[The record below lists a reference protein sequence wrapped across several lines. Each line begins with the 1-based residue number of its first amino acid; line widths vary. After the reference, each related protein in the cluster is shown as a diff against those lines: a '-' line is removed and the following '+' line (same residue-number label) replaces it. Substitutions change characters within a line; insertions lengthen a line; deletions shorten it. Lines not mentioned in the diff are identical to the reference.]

1 MYYSHR
7 CLCCNSLYI
16 NALCSLYMTPKGSQA
31 LCFDDW
37 RASWTHLGHTL
48 DTPCSL
54 GNRLIPPFHPPF
66 GRLDHEPCNG
76 KYTPYFARKCRFSSA
91 VNVTKKSQIPL
102 SGLQCKKSDFL
113 NTFSGLTPV
122 FFETKGKIRGKYE
135 QSKDIKMYARKS
147 GFVTKITKNDDKSYD
162 TERAKVRK
170 NALKVG
176 KLRKKHKNT
185 PCTLSNCAQSTH
197 THKHKKPLQ

>member
-31 LCFDDW
+31 LCFYAW
-37 RASWTHLGHTL
+37 RASWTYVRHIL

-66 GRLDHEPCNG
+66 RLDHEPCNG
-76 KYTPYFARKCRFSSA
+76 KYTLKSVSNCCFSSA
-91 VNVTKKSQIPL
+91 VKIAKTSQIPL

-113 NTFSGLTPV
+113 NTFSGLTPY
-122 FFETKGKIRGKYE
+122 FSR
-135 QSKDIKMYARKS
+135 Q
-147 GFVTKITKNDDKSYD
+147 
-162 TERAKVRK
+162 RAKIEENMNSRK
-170 NALKVG
+170 
-176 KLRKKHKNT
+176 T
-185 PCTLSNCAQSTH
+185 
-197 THKHKKPLQ
+197 

>member
-1 MYYSHR
+1 M
-7 CLCCNSLYI
+7 
-16 NALCSLYMTPKGSQA
+16 
-31 LCFDDW
+31 
-37 RASWTHLGHTL
+37 
-48 DTPCSL
+48 DTPIVKADSAL
-54 GNRLIPPFHPPF
+54 SSALWTLRPRN
-66 GRLDHEPCNG
+66 EPCNG
-76 KYTPYFARKCRFSSA
+76 KYTLKSASNCGFSSA
-91 VNVTKKSQIPL
+91 VKIAKISQIPL

-176 KLRKKHKNT
+176 KSRKNHKNT
-185 PCTLSNCAQSTH
+185 PDALKNTS
-197 THKHKKPLQ
+197 KKATQLLVIDKRG

>member
-1 MYYSHR
+1 M
-7 CLCCNSLYI
+7 
-16 NALCSLYMTPKGSQA
+16 
-31 LCFDDW
+31 
-37 RASWTHLGHTL
+37 
-48 DTPCSL
+48 
-54 GNRLIPPFHPPF
+54 
-66 GRLDHEPCNG
+66 
-76 KYTPYFARKCRFSSA
+76 
-91 VNVTKKSQIPL
+91 
-102 SGLQCKKSDFL
+102 

-176 KLRKKHKNT
+176 KSRKKTQIHALYALDLRTK
-185 PCTLSNCAQSTH
+185 H
-197 THKHKKPLQ
+197 THA